1 MSHCK
6 LTPKGGENCRR
17 LHKEGEGRVRRMER
31 KGRGQEGEDD
41 GKEGRRQESEG
52 DGKERKETGG

>member
-17 LHKEGEGRVRRMER
+17 LQMEGDR
-31 KGRGQEGEDD
+31 KGEE
-41 GKEGRRQESEG
+41 
-52 DGKERKETGG
+52 DGKERKGTGG